1 VTSGRVSS
9 AVRSRNSSDRPKPV
23 TTAAAPLPRP
33 SNLATV
39 LDIPTRANLAT
50 LLDIPT
56 RHNLATPLDTPARD
70 NLAVLDTPTK
80 NRNSNPTMLDTPT
93 KNRNRN
99 LTTLDTPT
107 KNRNSN
113 LATLDTQTSRNRL
126 TPDIQMR
133 NLHLQAMTVTAT
145 LEATLTATTKI
156 RALECLTTST
166 GPSKMMNPR
175 MITATRR
182 KATAR

>member
-80 NRNSNPTMLDTPT
+80 NRNSN
-93 KNRNRN
+93 
-99 LTTLDTPT
+99 
-107 KNRNSN
+107 

-175 MITATRR
+175 MIIATRR